1 MAPFFLPP
9 ALSPAA
15 AATATALLA
24 AFSSRATG
32 TAAAADALLLLLLG
46 SLSGGTLTAG
56 ICGAGRPRRGVGSLG
71 GEKGALQA
79 GKVEEGGR
87 GVGRGVAER
96 MQACGATRERC
107 AKLCGIPP
115 PHCPRARCRSAQHTC
130 QQRRPPLPRA
140 PPAAGPR
147 CCQRRCHGPRR
158 QP

>member
-32 TAAAADALLLLLLG
+32 TAAAADALLLLG
-46 SLSGGTLTAG
+46 SFSGGTLTAG

-79 GKVEEGGR
+79 E
-87 GVGRGVAER
+87 
-96 MQACGATRERC
+96 
-107 AKLCGIPP
+107 
-115 PHCPRARCRSAQHTC
+115 
-130 QQRRPPLPRA
+130 
-140 PPAAGPR
+140 
-147 CCQRRCHGPRR
+147 RR
-158 QP
+158 QRVEGM